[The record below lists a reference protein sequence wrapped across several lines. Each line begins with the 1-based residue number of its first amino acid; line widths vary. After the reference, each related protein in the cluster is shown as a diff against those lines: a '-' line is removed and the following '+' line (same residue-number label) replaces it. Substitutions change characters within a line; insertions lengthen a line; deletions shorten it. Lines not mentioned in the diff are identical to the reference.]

1 MSELETV
8 LRFWFGTTQSAVDIA
23 QRQEALWWKGGADTD
38 AEIGRRF
45 GELRQRAIQGELG
58 DWLDSARGRLAAIIL
73 VDQFSRNVHRG
84 RPEAFAQDGLA
95 RRWCLEALSQQ
106 ADQALR
112 PIERVFVYLPL
123 EHSESRADQAQSVQ
137 LFEQLVREV
146 PAEEQTLFEF
156 YAGYARAHRDV
167 IERFGRFP
175 HRNAILGRPSTAEE
189 LAFLQQP
196 GSSF

>member
-1 MSELETV
+1 MSESETV
-8 LRFWFGTTQSAVDIA
+8 LHFWFGTAESAIDIS
-23 QRQEALWWKGGADTD
+23 QRQEALWWRGAADTD

-45 GELRQRAIQGELG
+45 GELRQRAIAGELD
-58 DWLDSARGRLAAIIL
+58 DWRGSARGRLAAIIL
-73 VDQFSRNVHRG
+73 VDQFSRNLHRG
-84 RPEAFAQDGLA
+84 HPDAFAQDALA
-95 RRWCLEALSQQ
+95 RRWCLDAISQQ

-123 EHSESRADQAQSVQ
+123 EHSESREDQAQSVR
-137 LFEQLVREV
+137 LFERLVREV
-146 PAEEQTLFEF
+146 PTEEQSLFEF

-175 HRNAILGRPSTAEE
+175 HRNVILGRPSTAEE
-189 LAFLQQP
+189 LAFLRQP

>member
-1 MSELETV
+1 MSESEAV
-8 LRFWFGTTQSAVDIA
+8 LHFWFGTAERAIEIS
-23 QRQEALWWKGGADTD
+23 QRQEALWWKGAAETD

-45 GELRQRAIQGELG
+45 GDLRRRAIAGELD
-58 DWLDSARGRLAAIIL
+58 DWLRSARGRLTAIIL
-73 VDQFSRNVHRG
+73 VDQFSRNLHRG
-84 RPEAFAQDGLA
+84 HPEAFGQDGLA
-95 RRWCLEALSQQ
+95 RRWCREALAQQ

-123 EHSESRADQAQSVQ
+123 EHSESREDQAQSVQ

-156 YAGYARAHRDV
+156 YAGFARAHRDI

-175 HRNAILGRPSTAEE
+175 HRNAILGRTSTAEE